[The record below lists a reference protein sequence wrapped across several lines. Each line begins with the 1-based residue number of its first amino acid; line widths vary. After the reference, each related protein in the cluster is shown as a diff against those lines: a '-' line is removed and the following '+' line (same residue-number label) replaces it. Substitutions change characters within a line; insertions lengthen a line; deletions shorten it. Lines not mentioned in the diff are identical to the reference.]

1 MVQAR
6 LLGATLRR
14 KAPLQEGVPSSTRH
28 GKKRD
33 SDSCRRPH

>member
-6 LLGATLRR
+6 LLGATSRGE
-14 KAPLQEGVPSSTRH
+14 APLPEGVPSSTRH

-33 SDSCRRPH
+33 SDSCRRPQ